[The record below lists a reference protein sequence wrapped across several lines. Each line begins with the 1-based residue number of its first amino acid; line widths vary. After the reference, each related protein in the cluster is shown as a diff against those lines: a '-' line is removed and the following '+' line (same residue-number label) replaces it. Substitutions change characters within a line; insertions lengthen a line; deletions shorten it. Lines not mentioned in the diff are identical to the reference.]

1 MKINIPRTP
10 AVPTLADLK
19 KHRSSLIAALVVA
32 AGMLLIYF
40 IWLDPLVTKKDELE
54 TKLKQQQDTIHKYE
68 QKLTQAQSI
77 REDLSKQELDL
88 KESKK
93 KLFHGTDPYQLAASL
108 GSLLSSKDH
117 PGAKRMDIQTYQV
130 LASKD
135 HGLYQ
140 EVHLRFNLMTTVD
153 GLQYFLSRIN
163 NSEFA
168 ILVQEINIQKVQ
180 RNKGPD
186 LVVDVILAALMEKAE
201 RS

>member
-1 MKINIPRTP
+1 MKLTIPKT
-10 AVPTLADLK
+10 PTLPSVADIK
-19 KHRSSLIAALVVA
+19 KHRSSMVASLVVA
-32 AGMLLIYF
+32 AAMLVIYF
-40 IWLDPLVTKKDELE
+40 IWLDPLLTKKDDLE
-54 TKLKQQQDTIHKYE
+54 AKLKQQRDMIHKYE
-68 QKLTQAQSI
+68 QKLNQSQSI
-77 REDLSKQELDL
+77 QENLSKQEQDL

-93 KLFHGTDPYQLAASL
+93 KLFHGSDPYQLAASL
-108 GSLLSSKDH
+108 GSLLSSKDA
-117 PGAKRMDIQTYQV
+117 GAKRMDVQTYQV

-186 LVVDVILAALMEKAE
+186 LVVDVILAALMEKTE
-201 RS
+201 KS